1 MKWYIIFLCF
11 HSIIIILTICSKTC
25 VCYHRAFLLGRQGL
39 GKTVQMISLICTNS
53 AKPGSSSTK
62 LKKIVTAGMK
72 TAQGRTSVSCF
83 FCTVLMPVAQPLTHV
98 VVAHIYFSGAGP
110 TLIVA
115 PLSVVKTWQD
125 QFAHHV
131 EKGALNVFIYH
142 GTSRKSAA
150 ELQKYDV
157 VITTY
162 VAQHL
167 FSIKLFLTCVVP
179 ISISSLA
186 IVA

>member
-1 MKWYIIFLCF
+1 MFSFDHHNSHHLF
-11 HSIIIILTICSKTC
+11 QDM
-25 VCYHRAFLLGRQGL
+25 RLLSSG
-39 GKTVQMISLICTNS
+39 VFV
-53 AKPGSSSTK
+53 GSSGFGKDRANDFSYLHQFCQAGQFLDQVEKNRHCRYENSTRSDERF
-62 LKKIVTAGMK
+62 V
-72 TAQGRTSVSCF
+72 F

-179 ISISSLA
+179 ISIPSLA